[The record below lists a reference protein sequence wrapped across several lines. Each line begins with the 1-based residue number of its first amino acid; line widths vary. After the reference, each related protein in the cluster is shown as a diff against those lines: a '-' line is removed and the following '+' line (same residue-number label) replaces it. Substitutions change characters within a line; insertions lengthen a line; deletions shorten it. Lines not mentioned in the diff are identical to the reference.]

1 MITTPLCLRI
11 NIVSFTPEL
20 ICSYINVLSA
30 LFWARHKDRHKK
42 SLLAYRN
49 NAKEFNKVI
58 TCAPFCE
65 TQKVDILCWLRVKMF
80 LISYSLH
87 NL

>member
-11 NIVSFTPEL
+11 NIVSFTPEI
-20 ICSYINVLSA
+20 ICSSINVLYA

-42 SLLAYRN
+42 SLLACRN

-58 TCAPFCE
+58 TCAPFFE
-65 TQKVDILCWLRVKMF
+65 TQKVDILCWLRIKMF